1 MEGKRLRREVRR
13 FPVRVEIHLQ
23 TEEAAA
29 GRNRWGEALNPTLHG
44 WAGQVRPR
52 PHRGG
57 W

>member
-1 MEGKRLRREVRR
+1 MEGKRLQREVRR